1 MPRMLIVDD
10 DLHLRKLILT
20 YAQLE
25 DFQCREAESSDQA
38 IRFIVSGKCER
49 FVRIAGVFHTESS
62 QNPHIFMSECA
73 EQEVRG
79 NG

>member
-1 MPRMLIVDD
+1 MEYPGASVRI
-10 DLHLRKLILT
+10 K
-20 YAQLE
+20 
-25 DFQCREAESSDQA
+25 
-38 IRFIVSGKCER
+38 FIVSGKCER